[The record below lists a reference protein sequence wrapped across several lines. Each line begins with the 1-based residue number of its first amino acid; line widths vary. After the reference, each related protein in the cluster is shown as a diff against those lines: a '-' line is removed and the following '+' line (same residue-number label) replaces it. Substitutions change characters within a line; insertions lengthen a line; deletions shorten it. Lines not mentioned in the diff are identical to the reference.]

1 MYKLKEFLRNNY
13 KIIIVLVF
21 ILIIV
26 GALII
31 ANIKRKPKLEEISK
45 IDYNYFILISNEDMV
60 GVVDKKGKILIEAK
74 YSDIY
79 IPNPSKDVF
88 MCYEIE
94 DEYEFL
100 NSKGE
105 KLFIDYDNVNVL
117 KTSDSDRDFEKDV
130 LKYKK
135 SDKYGLIDYSGNKIT
150 EAEYDSIQSLKNRP
164 GELLVKKSGKYG
176 VIKSNGEI
184 KLEIKFDGI
193 VGDEFYS
200 EKYGYGQTGYII
212 SEKTDEGMMYGYIDY
227 NGEQYLDTEYETI
240 SRVFEYAGEDV
251 YLIVM
256 QNGKKGVYKNNEI
269 VIEQKYQ
276 GITYSKDSNLFA
288 VKRNSKYG
296 IFNIDGK
303 EILGVKYTGYNFAG
317 DYISVEL
324 NDKNELY
331 DINGNKVT
339 NLKYE
344 SVEGTEI
351 EGCYIVED
359 ENGLYSIITRD
370 DVIEGRYTYI
380 SYAFDNNFIFKD
392 EKGYY
397 GILDLYAGVIVEPEY
412 TFMLVIDGTNAIEAV
427 SQTGEVDIYS
437 ENIEKTATIRDA
449 IVENINEEYVCVY
462 SLSDRVYIDKN
473 GRVVDAEEALGE
485 RKLYSYKENGEWGY
499 KDSQGNVVL
508 EAEYEIVTELNEY
521 GFAGIFVN
529 GKWGIVDSNGTI
541 ITEPIYEIPTYY
553 YPVFVGEYLL
563 VLGDSY
569 YCQELE

>member
-1 MYKLKEFLRNNY
+1 MVKDFLKNNY
-13 KIIIVLVF
+13 KIIIILVF

-26 GALII
+26 LTLIF
-31 ANIKRKPKLEEISK
+31 ANTKNKTVLQEISK
-45 IDYNYFILISNEDMV
+45 IDYNYFIYISNEDMV
-60 GVVDKKGKILIEAK
+60 GVVDKNGKLIIEAN
-74 YSDIY
+74 YSNIY

-88 MCYEIE
+88 MCYETE
-94 DEYEFL
+94 DEYEFI

-105 KLFIDYDNVNVL
+105 KLFSDYDSVNVL
-117 KTSDSDRDFEKDV
+117 KTSESDRDFEKDV

-176 VIKSNGEI
+176 VLKVNGEL
-184 KLEIKFDGI
+184 KLEIKYDGI
-193 VGDEFYS
+193 SGDEFYS

-212 SEKTDEGMMYGYIDY
+212 SEKTDEGIMYGYIDY
-227 NGEQYLDTEYETI
+227 NGEQYLETKYESL
-240 SRVFEYAGEDV
+240 SRVFEYTGEDV

-256 QNGKKGVYKNNEI
+256 QNGKKGIYKNDKLI
-269 VIEQKYQ
+269 IDQKYQ
-276 GITYSKDSNLFA
+276 SIAYSKESNLFA

-296 IFNIDGK
+296 IFNTDGK
-303 EILGVKYTGYNFAG
+303 QILEVKYTAYNFAG

-324 NDKNELY
+324 NEKKELY
-331 DINGNKVT
+331 DINGNKVS

-351 EGCYIVED
+351 EGCYIVKD

-370 DVIEGRYTYI
+370 DVIEGKYTYI
-380 SYAFDNNFIFKD
+380 SYAFNNNFIFKD

-412 TFMLVIDGTNAIEAV
+412 SFMLVIDGASAIEAV

-437 ENIEKTATIRDA
+437 DNIEKIATIQDA
-449 IVENINEEYVCVY
+449 IIENIGDNYVVVY
-462 SLSDRVYIDKN
+462 SMQDRVYIDKTGN
-473 GRVVDAEEALGE
+473 IVTSEEALGNK
-485 RKLYSYKENGEWGY
+485 KLYAYKENGKWGY
-499 KDSQGNVVL
+499 KDSSGNVVVD
-508 EAEYEIVTELNEY
+508 AEYEMTTELNPY
-521 GFAGIFVN
+521 GFAGIYQD
-529 GKWGIVDSNGTI
+529 GMWGVINQDGNIIV
-541 ITEPIYEIPTYY
+541 EPTYEIETYY
-553 YPVFVGEYLL
+553 YPEFIGKYLL
-563 VLGDSY
+563 LLGDSY

>member
-1 MYKLKEFLRNNY
+1 MFRLKEFLRNNY
-13 KIIIVLVF
+13 KIIIILVF

-26 GALII
+26 MALII
-31 ANIKRKPKLEEISK
+31 ANIKKKPELEEITK
-45 IDYNYFILISNEDMV
+45 IDYNYFVMFSKEDMA
-60 GVVDKKGKILIEAK
+60 GVVDKKGKMLIEAK

-88 MCYEIE
+88 MCYETE

-105 KLFIDYDNVNVL
+105 NLFSDYDSVIVL
-117 KTSDSDRDFEKDV
+117 KTSESDRDFEKEV
-130 LKYKK
+130 LKYKD
-135 SDKYGLIDYSGNKIT
+135 SGKYGLIDYSGNKIT

-164 GELLVKKSGKYG
+164 GELLVKQSGKYG
-176 VIKSNGEI
+176 VMKSNGEI
-184 KLEIKFDGI
+184 KLEIKYDGI

-200 EKYGYGQTGYII
+200 EKYGYGQTGYIV
-212 SEKTDEGMMYGYIDY
+212 SKKTDEGIMYGYIDY
-227 NGEQYLDTEYETI
+227 QGEQYLETEYESL
-240 SRVFEYAGEDV
+240 SRVFEYTGDDV

-256 QNGKKGVYKNNEI
+256 QNGKQGVYKNEELL
-269 VIEQKYQ
+269 IEQKYQ

-296 IFNIDGK
+296 IFNTNGK
-303 EILGVKYTGYNFAG
+303 EILAVKYTAYNFAG

-324 NDKNELY
+324 NDKKELY
-331 DINGNKVT
+331 DVNGNKVS
-339 NLKYE
+339 NLKYD
-344 SVEGTEI
+344 SVEGTGI

-380 SYAFDNNFIFKD
+380 SYAFNNNFIFKD

-427 SQTGEVDIYS
+427 TQTGEVDIYS
-437 ENIEKTATIRDA
+437 ENIEKVASVKDA
-449 IVENINEEYVCVY
+449 IIENINENYVVIY
-462 SLSDRVYIDKN
+462 SMQDRVYIDAN
-473 GRVVDAEEALGE
+473 GKIVDAEEALGTQ
-485 RKLYSYKENGEWGY
+485 KLYAYKQGGKWGY
-499 KDSQGNVVL
+499 KDSSGNVVID
-508 EAEYEIVTELNEY
+508 ADYSIVTELNPY
-521 GFAGIFVN
+521 GFAGIYSD
-529 GKWGIVDSNGTI
+529 GKWGVINQDGKIIV
-541 ITEPIYEIPTYY
+541 EPSYEIETYY
-553 YPVFVGEYLL
+553 YPEFVGEYLL

-569 YCQELE
+569 YCQEIE